1 MTFQRQIRDPFPIR
15 NIVALS
21 LVVLLVLLFFLR
33 QLKQMEQAPA
43 QPLLIEPDTT
53 GHAN

>member
-1 MTFQRQIRDPFPIR
+1 MFRRQVRDPFPVR
-15 NIVALS
+15 NIIALS

-33 QLKQMEQAPA
+33 QLKQAEQAPA

-53 GHAN
+53 ESAG